1 MDFSK
6 NTKKVLVQV
15 ISTLFL
21 VAVLQ
26 PNAHSQTPQEQMM
39 SYPNYQSPGGVY
51 QSAPPAYQTGPP
63 GYAEYNPY
71 EYNQFNNQQNQY
83 IQPNQVQYYKQAPR
97 MQYIPQGHP
106 PMPNANLGQQT
117 PNYAPPHYSRTA
129 GRPSFFQLLRAANNS
144 QGGYGINP
152 NTGFNRGNTTPS
164 GRNQALDN
172 RSIARSEADSAEACA
187 ARAASG
193 SRGSRQD
200 AAYEAQSHADRAR
213 QAAEEATSGANSSDA
228 KNYADDAWAAANRA
242 QSAADRAKDNADR
255 GEGW

>member
-1 MDFSK
+1 M
-6 NTKKVLVQV
+6 VHV
-15 ISTLFL
+15 ISTLSL
-21 VAVLQ
+21 VAILQ
-26 PNAHSQTPQEQMM
+26 PHAHSQAPQEQMM
-39 SYPNYQSPGGVY
+39 SYPTYQSPGGVY
-51 QSAPPAYQTGPP
+51 QSAPPAYQAAPSAYQAPP
-63 GYAEYNPY
+63 PAYQAGANPY
-71 EYNQFNNQQNQY
+71 EYNQYNNPQNQY
-83 IQPNQVQYYKQAPR
+83 IQPDQIQYYKQVPR
-97 MQYIPQGHP
+97 MQYIPQSHP
-106 PMPNANLGQQT
+106 PMPNANLGQQI

-144 QGGYGINP
+144 QGYGMNQ
-152 NTGFNRGNTTPS
+152 NTGFNRGNATPS

-187 ARAASG
+187 YRASSG

-213 QAAEEATSGANSSDA
+213 QAAEEAASGANSSDA

>member
-6 NTKKVLVQV
+6 NTKKVIVHV
-15 ISTLFL
+15 ISTLPL

-26 PNAHSQTPQEQMM
+26 PDAHSQTQQEQMM
-39 SYPNYQSPGGVY
+39 SYPTYQSPGGIY
-51 QSAPPAYQTGPP
+51 QSAPPAYQAEPP
-63 GYAEYNPY
+63 GYTEYNPY
-71 EYNQFNNQQNQY
+71 EYNQYNHQQNQY

-106 PMPNANLGQQT
+106 PMPNANLGQQI

-144 QGGYGINP
+144 QGLGMNQ
-152 NTGFNRGNTTPS
+152 NTGFNRGNATPS

-187 ARAASG
+187 YRASSG

-213 QAAEEATSGANSSDA
+213 QAAEEAASGANSSDA

>member
-1 MDFSK
+1 M
-6 NTKKVLVQV
+6 TVV
-15 ISTLFL
+15 ISALSL
-21 VAVLQ
+21 VAI
-26 PNAHSQTPQEQMM
+26 HQTEAFSRAPQEQMM
-39 SYPNYQSPGGVY
+39 SYPTYQSQGGSY
-51 QSAPPAYQTGPP
+51 QSAPPAYQNAPP
-63 GYAEYNPY
+63 AYQAGGSGYSQYNPY
-71 EYNQFNNQQNQY
+71 EYSQYNNQQNQY
-83 IQPNQVQYYKQAPR
+83 IQPNQIQYYKQAPR

-106 PMPNANLGQQT
+106 PMPNANLGQQH
-117 PNYAPPHYSRTA
+117 PNYAPPHYSTTA

-144 QGGYGINP
+144 QGYGMNQ
-152 NTGFNRGNTTPS
+152 NTGFNRGNTAPS

-172 RSIARSEADSAEACA
+172 RSIARSEADSADACA
-187 ARAASG
+187 ARASSG

-255 GEGW
+255 GQGW